1 MKPDRHPVHDRDR
14 YPDLALQRRLL
25 LAESALLR
33 RSLHGQ
39 ASRLSA
45 PVWAAA
51 DKAQAGAKWVQGH
64 PAVVAGAAGLLLALA
79 VRRPASAVAC
89 LGYVG
94 KGLAWWRAWR
104 QLSC

>member
-1 MKPDRHPVHDRDR
+1 MKPDRHPDR

-25 LAESALLR
+25 QAESAVLR
-33 RSLHGQ
+33 HSLHGQ

-45 PVWAAA
+45 PVWTAA

-64 PAVVAGAAGLLLALA
+64 PAVVAGVAGLLLALF
-79 VRRPASAVAC
+79 VRRPALAVAC
-89 LGYVG
+89 LGHVG

-104 QLSC
+104 QLSR